1 VLPFWRRLASWD
13 HPAMPKDR
21 IRRYR
26 LAPDVRVVIQRSSA
40 HPVEYAIMLLVE
52 RDGEWHTV
60 RTFDN
65 AHDPTEHHEHRYI
78 GSEKQ
83 EPIITH
89 GSVNDTMH
97 AAEVKIRGGWSDI
110 VRSWEN
116 TR

>member
-1 VLPFWRRLASWD
+1 
-13 HPAMPKDR
+13 MPKDR

-40 HPVEYAIMLLVE
+40 HPVEYALMLLVE
-52 RDGEWHTV
+52 RDGQWHTV

-65 AHDPTEHHEHRYI
+65 AHAPAEHHEHHYI
-78 GSEKQ
+78 GSQKQ
-83 EPIITH
+83 EPIVTG
-89 GSVNDTMH
+89 GSVNDAMH
-97 AAEVKIRGGWSDI
+97 AAEVKIRAGWSDI

>member
-1 VLPFWRRLASWD
+1 VL
-13 HPAMPKDR
+13 
-21 IRRYR
+21 
-26 LAPDVRVVIQRSSA
+26 VVVQRSSV

-52 RDGEWHTV
+52 RDVAWYTV

-83 EPIITH
+83 EPIITQ
-89 GSVNDTMH
+89 GSVNDAMH
-97 AAEVKIRGGWSDI
+97 TAEAKIRGGWFDI
-110 VRSWEN
+110 VRSWES